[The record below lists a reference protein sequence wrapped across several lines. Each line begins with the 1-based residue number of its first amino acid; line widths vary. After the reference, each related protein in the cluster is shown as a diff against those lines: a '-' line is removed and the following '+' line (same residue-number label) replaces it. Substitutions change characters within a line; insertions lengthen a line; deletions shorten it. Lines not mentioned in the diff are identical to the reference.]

1 VAIKKLR
8 LSDPSS
14 GVVQSVLQN
23 EIAMLK
29 MCKHSCTV
37 EYLKSFIFDKHL
49 WVPLIQARFS
59 MGLVK
64 FTEAEMATL
73 LGQVYLKYQIV
84 PLVIRF
90 WPDSLENARDR
101 KREQK
106 KGDRQT
112 DDSQIEQTDRQTE
125 SRTDK

>member
-1 VAIKKLR
+1 
-8 LSDPSS
+8 
-14 GVVQSVLQN
+14 
-23 EIAMLK
+23 
-29 MCKHSCTV
+29 
-37 EYLKSFIFDKHL
+37 
-49 WVPLIQARFS
+49 
-59 MGLVK
+59 MGLK